1 MKKEIEGFNKAM
13 KQAEKRVTPQR
24 LAIFKKLISTDAHPT
39 AQEIYHHVK
48 QEHPMITL
56 ATVYHTLDMLI
67 QIGMAK
73 ELGFFGLSTRF
84 EANMKPH
91 INLICLK
98 CGKIEDL
105 NDPNSLGVLKAV
117 INNNLEFKISDQ
129 RVEFSGYCKQCQQD
143 G

>member
-1 MKKEIEGFNKAM
+1 MKKEIDEFNKAM

-24 LAIFKKLISTDAHPT
+24 LAIFKMLISTDAHPT
-39 AQEIYHHVK
+39 AQEIYRQVK

-73 ELGFFGLSTRF
+73 ELGFSGLSTRF

-105 NDPNSLGVLKAV
+105 NEPNSLEALKAV
-117 INNNLEFKISDQ
+117 IDKNSEFKISDQ

>member
-1 MKKEIEGFNKAM
+1 MKKEIDEFNKAM

-24 LAIFKKLISTDAHPT
+24 LAIFKMLISTDAHPT
-39 AQEIYHHVK
+39 AQEIYRQVK

-73 ELGFFGLSTRF
+73 ELGFSGLSTRF

-105 NDPNSLGVLKAV
+105 NEPNSLEALRALIDK
-117 INNNLEFKISDQ
+117 NSEFKISDQ
-129 RVEFSGYCKQCQQD
+129 RVEFSGYCKQCQT

>member
-1 MKKEIEGFNKAM
+1 MKKEIDEFNKAM

-24 LAIFKKLISTDAHPT
+24 LAIFKMLIATNAHPT
-39 AQEIYHHVK
+39 AQEIYRHVK
-48 QEHPMITL
+48 QEYPMITL

-67 QIGMAK
+67 QIGIAK
-73 ELGFFGLSTRF
+73 ELGFSGLSTRF

-105 NDPNSLGVLKAV
+105 NEPNSLEALKAV
-117 INNNLEFKISDQ
+117 VDKNSEFKISDQ